1 LMVSLIRYLVPS
13 GKEDGTARELRED
26 DEDEDVFGQVVGQ
39 VVDAVIRN
47 GRVEAW
53 VMRSSPLDRW
63 RQMKHSRQM
72 QRDADE
78 RVAAAPAPA
87 NKVRL
92 PERFEE
98 LRLLSSTAD
107 ARLFSSTGDAGLYSK
122 LESGGTFNIAEKV
135 LPLADDLKRLSTAKY
150 LLNVPANLLAL
161 GAVVLLGGEF
171 ALIAAVPDDNA
182 VLLSVQVVTG
192 LLAGGGAV
200 ILLATSFLV
209 RGMSL
214 APAHDNGVELST
226 VVVEGAPV
234 VGVCNGVYHPAPDDH
249 PADGKPFYCN
259 QHGATI
265 GWWDESSP
273 PPCDDPWMT
282 AADERAAEERAAEE
296 RAADEETAAT
306 KAATRPLDSQAKAKW
321 LKIYAHLW
329 IRGTASQ
336 WAVIPPLIRRCPSA
350 LIREVRKRQRIAM
363 TWRGLANAALNA
375 ELGVFSWQPL
385 VDRLLSFMPPAQNTG
400 ESFAA
405 ALTCREHKML
415 TRVRLAALAARPEGA
430 FWSILELVAEL
441 APHQPGRCARLPVA
455 QATFCHTL
463 SPSLRAE
470 ASHHRPRPM
479 TAAARAEWR
488 KLSWEQKILMEAC
501 GGGPRVGPSRAV
513 DGISPSATTVEP
525 SVEAE
530 EPQNFD
536 AVSEPV
542 AEAIFKALSA

>member
-1 LMVSLIRYLVPS
+1 MMACFSNEGGCLLPTPFVIELLTKQEELLRALPNIVEFEVPPGQQICIVGDIHGQYEDLMHAFYMHGLPSLEKPYLFNGDFVDRGNQGVEVTLTVFAFQQLYPGAVFLNRGNHEEASCHSVDGFRKECTSKYGLAVYDLYGRLFTRLPLATVLNGAVLVLHGGVDSNFTLEQLRDADRAAYVAIVNSGSAKRKRFARPAEGAKSDLRVDGSVDIGEKLTVGQDGEGVIHGRLQGHQADHAEWMPRHDPGEVLMPGDVVALTRDANGTQIKVSKHAMGFIDSADVEYLVPS

-107 ARLFSSTGDAGLYSK
+107 ARLLSSTVDAGLYSK

-226 VVVEGAPV
+226 VVVEG
-234 VGVCNGVYHPAPDDH
+234 
-249 PADGKPFYCN
+249 
-259 QHGATI
+259 
-265 GWWDESSP
+265 
-273 PPCDDPWMT
+273 
-282 AADERAAEERAAEE
+282 
-296 RAADEETAAT
+296 
-306 KAATRPLDSQAKAKW
+306 
-321 LKIYAHLW
+321 
-329 IRGTASQ
+329 
-336 WAVIPPLIRRCPSA
+336 
-350 LIREVRKRQRIAM
+350 
-363 TWRGLANAALNA
+363 
-375 ELGVFSWQPL
+375 
-385 VDRLLSFMPPAQNTG
+385 
-400 ESFAA
+400 
-405 ALTCREHKML
+405 
-415 TRVRLAALAARPEGA
+415 EG
-430 FWSILELVAEL
+430 
-441 APHQPGRCARLPVA
+441 
-455 QATFCHTL
+455 
-463 SPSLRAE
+463 
-470 ASHHRPRPM
+470 
-479 TAAARAEWR
+479 
-488 KLSWEQKILMEAC
+488 
-501 GGGPRVGPSRAV
+501 
-513 DGISPSATTVEP
+513 
-525 SVEAE
+525 
-530 EPQNFD
+530 
-536 AVSEPV
+536 
-542 AEAIFKALSA
+542 

>member
-1 LMVSLIRYLVPS
+1 MPDR
-13 GKEDGTARELRED
+13 ARHACAAA
-26 DEDEDVFGQVVGQ
+26 QVVSFDQDGLFE
-39 VVDAVIRN
+39 
-47 GRVEAW
+47 GREI
-53 VMRSSPLDRW
+53 S
-63 RQMKHSRQM
+63 
-72 QRDADE
+72 
-78 RVAAAPAPA
+78 VAKPP
-87 NKVRL
+87 VRL
-92 PERFEE
+92 LERIEE
-98 LRLLSSTAD
+98 LRLLSSIA
-107 ARLFSSTGDAGLYSK
+107 DAGLLSGAEDAGLFSK
-122 LESGGTFNIAEKV
+122 LEAAGAFSKAEKL
-135 LPLADDLKRLSTAKY
+135 LPLADDLKLLSTAEY

-171 ALIAAVPDDNA
+171 ALITAVPDDNA
-182 VLLSVQVVTG
+182 ALLGVQVVTG

-259 QHGATI
+259 QHGAAI

-282 AADERAAEERAAEE
+282 AADERAAEE

-455 QATFCHTL
+455 QATLCHTL

-513 DGISPSATTVEP
+513 DGTSPSATTVEP